1 MHWQGFCVL
10 QPTQIQTSE
19 IVLHNPNTPNNLNN
33 LIGMLGALLLM
44 AVPTV
49 ASAAYPDKPIK
60 LIVTFAPGGASDIV
74 ARTIAEPLG
83 QKLGQPVV
91 VDNRP
96 GAGGSVGGLATV
108 QAAADGYTLMMAN
121 STPLSI
127 GPFVLDKQPY
137 DPVKQFTHIFYA
149 GSAPVL
155 FMASPKAG
163 INSLAELAK
172 LANSSDGTPFGSGGP
187 ASIGHISGEFFNAMA
202 GGGKGKMLHVAYK
215 GGAPMTTDLLGGQIP
230 VGIDVITAF
239 VPLVKGGQVKA
250 LAVTSAKRS
259 PLLPD
264 VPTTAEAGYPKLR
277 IDNYFGVSGPAGLP
291 KEVTDKLYAAL
302 AEVMTLP
309 NVLKKLEENGIVYSK
324 LTQAEYAA
332 LVASQIADWGPII
345 KASGTKL

>member
-1 MHWQGFCVL
+1 M
-10 QPTQIQTSE
+10 
-19 IVLHNPNTPNNLNN
+19 NN
-33 LIGMLGALLLM
+33 LIRKLGALLLLATPM
-44 AVPTV
+44 V
-49 ASAAYPDKPIK
+49 ATAAYPDKPIR

-74 ARTIAEPLG
+74 ARTISEPLG
-83 QKLGQPVV
+83 QKLGQPVI

-108 QAAADGYTLMMAN
+108 QATPDGYTLMMAN

-137 DPVKQFTHIFYA
+137 DPIKQFTHVFYA

-163 INSLAELAK
+163 IDSLAGLAK
-172 LANSSDGTPFGSGGP
+172 LAASPNGTPFGSGGP

-202 GGGKGKMLHVAYK
+202 KGRMLHVAYK

-239 VPLVKGGQVKA
+239 VPLVKSGQLKA

-302 AEVMTLP
+302 VEVLTMP
-309 NVLKKLEENGIVYSK
+309 NVLKKLEENGIVYSQM
-324 LTQAEYAA
+324 TQAEYAA

-345 KASGTKL
+345 KSTGTKL

>member
-1 MHWQGFCVL
+1 M
-10 QPTQIQTSE
+10 
-19 IVLHNPNTPNNLNN
+19 NN
-33 LIGMLGALLLM
+33 LIRKLGALLLL
-44 AVPTV
+44 ATPIV
-49 ASAAYPDKPIK
+49 ATAAYPDKPIR

-74 ARTIAEPLG
+74 ARTISEPLG
-83 QKLGQPVV
+83 QKLGQPVI

-137 DPVKQFTHIFYA
+137 DPVKQFSHIFYA

-155 FMASPKAG
+155 FMASPKTG
-163 INSLAELAK
+163 IDSLAGLAK
-172 LANSSDGTPFGSGGP
+172 LAAAKDGIPFGSGGP

-202 GGGKGKMLHVAYK
+202 KGRMLHVAYK

-239 VPLVKGGQVKA
+239 VPLVKSGQLKA

-291 KEVTDKLYAAL
+291 KEVTDKLYDAL
-302 AEVMTLP
+302 VEVLTMP
-309 NVLKKLEENGIVYSK
+309 NVLKKLEENGIVYSQM
-324 LTQAEYAA
+324 TQAEYAA

-345 KASGTKL
+345 KATGTKL

>member
-1 MHWQGFCVL
+1 V
-10 QPTQIQTSE
+10 
-19 IVLHNPNTPNNLNN
+19 NTLSRA
-33 LIGMLGALLLM
+33 LAACWLGTAS
-44 AVPTV
+44 V
-49 ASAAYPDKPIK
+49 ATHAAYPDKPIK

-74 ARTIAEPLG
+74 ARTLAEPLG
-83 QKLGQPVV
+83 QKLGQPVI

-108 QAAADGYTLMMAN
+108 QATPDGYTLMMAN

-127 GPFVLDKQPY
+127 GPFVLDRQPY
-137 DPVKQFTHIFYA
+137 DPVKQFTHVFYA

-163 INSLAELAK
+163 ISTLADLAK
-172 LANSSDGTPFGSGGP
+172 QATTKDGIPFGSGGP
-187 ASIGHISGEFFNAMA
+187 ASIGHISGEFFKSLIAA
-202 GGGKGKMLHVAYK
+202 GQGTMQHVAYK

-239 VPLVKGGQVKA
+239 VPLVKGGQVKG

-302 AEVMTLP
+302 AEVMMMP

-324 LTQAEYAA
+324 LSQAEYAA
-332 LVASQIADWGPII
+332 LVASQIAEWAPII
-345 KASGTKL
+345 KATGTKL

>member
-1 MHWQGFCVL
+1 M
-10 QPTQIQTSE
+10 
-19 IVLHNPNTPNNLNN
+19 NN
-33 LIGMLGALLLM
+33 LIRKLGALLLLAAPM
-44 AVPTV
+44 V
-49 ASAAYPDKPIK
+49 AAAAYPDKPIR

-74 ARTIAEPLG
+74 ARTISEPLG
-83 QKLGQPVV
+83 QKLGQPVI

-108 QAAADGYTLMMAN
+108 QAAPDGYTLMMAN

-137 DPVKQFTHIFYA
+137 DPVKQFTHVFYA

-163 INSLAELAK
+163 IDSLAGLAK
-172 LANSSDGTPFGSGGP
+172 LAASANGTPFGSGGP

-202 GGGKGKMLHVAYK
+202 KGRMLHVAYK
-215 GGAPMTTDLLGGQIP
+215 GGAPMTTELLGGQIP

-239 VPLVKGGQVKA
+239 VPLVKSGQLKA

-264 VPTTAEAGYPKLR
+264 VPTTTEAGYPKLR

-291 KEVTDKLYAAL
+291 KEVTDKLYTAL
-302 AEVMTLP
+302 AEVLTMP
-309 NVLKKLEENGIVYSK
+309 NVLKKLEENGIVYNQM
-324 LTQAEYAA
+324 TQAEYAA
-332 LVASQIADWGPII
+332 LVASQIADWAPII
-345 KASGTKL
+345 KATGTKL